1 MAMEDLRAKKA
12 FRYAGRPLRV
22 GDTFQAPPSHAKV
35 LRLAGNAETYIAP
48 VVQAKPPNQRR
59 PRKTAAESRPAAG
72 AYERRDLTPGSTG
85 QEEE

>member
-1 MAMEDLRAKKA
+1 MAMENLKAKKV
-12 FRYAGRPLRV
+12 FKYAGRPLQV

-35 LRLAGNAETYIAP
+35 LRLAGNAETYVVP
-48 VVQAKPPNQRR
+48 VVQAKKPQQCR
-59 PRKTAAESRPAAG
+59 PRKTASTTRPAAG